1 MLIGK
6 HIANESEENVL
17 QLHKNKMNST
27 VTSNFQMIIFIHANM
42 DGLKLMGNVRNIDPN
57 PKVQVLN

>member
-17 QLHKNKMNST
+17 LLHKNKMIST
-27 VTSNFQMIIFIHANM
+27 VTSSFQMLIFIHANM
-42 DGLKLMGNVRNIDPN
+42 DGLKLMGNVRNIGPN
-57 PKVQVLN
+57 PKV